1 MLELYNMTNDIKRVP
16 RYRYTGEYVLKP
28 KGSVPIHEEHAY
40 FYKPYAQIGVVVRVS
55 KSSMPE
61 QQVLD
66 IKSENTPK
74 SSEEPAVDKV
84 NNTDDLAQDN
94 NTITDITDITDIT
107 ETKETEETNQ
117 KSEGN
122 LELNNLELNAES
134 GLSEDEL
141 AEIEDMSISEL
152 RDKATNMGINIK
164 GIRKKE
170 EIKNLILDKLSN

>member
-74 SSEEPAVDKV
+74 STEKHTVDKV
-84 NNTDDLAQDN
+84 NNTNDLAQDN
-94 NTITDITDITDIT
+94 NAII
-107 ETKETEETNQ
+107 ETKKTEEINK
-117 KSEGN
+117 KSED
-122 LELNNLELNAES
+122 NLELNAES

-170 EIKNLILDKLSN
+170 EIKNLILDKLSD

>member
-74 SSEEPAVDKV
+74 SNEKHKRV
-84 NNTDDLAQDN
+84 NFY
-94 NTITDITDITDIT
+94 
-107 ETKETEETNQ
+107 
-117 KSEGN
+117 KSEGRRKSN
-122 LELNNLELNAES
+122 CS
-134 GLSEDEL
+134 GFRKS
-141 AEIEDMSISEL
+141 S
-152 RDKATNMGINIK
+152 K
-164 GIRKKE
+164 GDQKTMEYRE
-170 EIKNLILDKLSN
+170 

>member
-74 SSEEPAVDKV
+74 STEKHTVDKV

-94 NTITDITDITDIT
+94 NAII
-107 ETKETEETNQ
+107 ETKKTEEINK
-117 KSEGN
+117 KSED
-122 LELNNLELNAES
+122 NLELNAES

-170 EIKNLILDKLSN
+170 EIKNLILDKLSD

>member
-74 SSEEPAVDKV
+74 SNEKHTVDKV
-84 NNTDDLAQDN
+84 NNTDDLTQDN
-94 NTITDITDITDIT
+94 NAIT
-107 ETKETEETNQ
+107 ETKKTEETSK
-117 KSEGN
+117 KSED
-122 LELNNLELNAES
+122 NLELNAES

-170 EIKNLILDKLSN
+170 EIKNLILDKLSD

>member
-66 IKSENTPK
+66 IKSENRPK
-74 SSEEPAVDKV
+74 SSEEHTVDKV
-84 NNTDDLAQDN
+84 NNTDYLTQDN
-94 NTITDITDITDIT
+94 NAITDITDIT
-107 ETKETEETNQ
+107 ETKEIEETNK
-117 KSEGN
+117 KSED
-122 LELNNLELNAES
+122 NLELNAES

-170 EIKNLILDKLSN
+170 EIKNLILDKLSD

>member
-1 MLELYNMTNDIKRVP
+1 MTNDIKRVP
-16 RYRYTGEYVLKP
+16 KYRYTGEYVLKP

-74 SSEEPAVDKV
+74 SNEKHTVDKV
-84 NNTDDLAQDN
+84 NNTDDLTQDN
-94 NTITDITDITDIT
+94 NAIT
-107 ETKETEETNQ
+107 ETKEIEETNE
-117 KSEGN
+117 KIED
-122 LELNNLELNAES
+122 NLELNAES
-134 GLSEDEL
+134 GLSDDEL

-170 EIKNLILDKLSN
+170 EIKNLILDKLSD

>member
-74 SSEEPAVDKV
+74 STEKHTVDKV
-84 NNTDDLAQDN
+84 NNTDDLTQDN
-94 NTITDITDITDIT
+94 IAIT
-107 ETKETEETNQ
+107 EMKKTEETNE
-117 KSEGN
+117 KNED
-122 LELNNLELNAES
+122 NLELNAES

-170 EIKNLILDKLSN
+170 EIKNLILDKLSD

>member
-74 SSEEPAVDKV
+74 SNEKHTVDKV
-84 NNTDDLAQDN
+84 NNTDDLTQDN
-94 NTITDITDITDIT
+94 NAIT
-107 ETKETEETNQ
+107 ETKEIEETD
-117 KSEGN
+117 KKIED
-122 LELNNLELNAES
+122 NLELNAES

-170 EIKNLILDKLSN
+170 EIKNLILDKLSD

>member
-74 SSEEPAVDKV
+74 SNEKHTVDKV
-84 NNTDDLAQDN
+84 NNTDDLTQDN
-94 NTITDITDITDIT
+94 KAIT
-107 ETKETEETNQ
+107 ETKEIEETDK
-117 KSEGN
+117 KSED
-122 LELNNLELNAES
+122 NLELNAES

-170 EIKNLILDKLSN
+170 EIKNLIINQEIPHLKE

>member
-74 SSEEPAVDKV
+74 SNEEHTVDKV
-84 NNTDDLAQDN
+84 NNTDDLTQDN
-94 NTITDITDITDIT
+94 NAIT
-107 ETKETEETNQ
+107 ETKKTEETNE
-117 KSEGN
+117 KIED
-122 LELNNLELNAES
+122 NLELNAES

-170 EIKNLILDKLSN
+170 EIKNLILDKLSD

>member
-16 RYRYTGEYVLKP
+16 KYRYTGEYVLKP

-74 SSEEPAVDKV
+74 SNEERTVDKV
-84 NNTDDLAQDN
+84 NNTDDLTQDN
-94 NTITDITDITDIT
+94 NAITKT
-107 ETKETEETNQ
+107 EETEENN
-117 KSEGN
+117 KKIED
-122 LELNNLELNAES
+122 NLELNAES

-170 EIKNLILDKLSN
+170 EIKNLILDKLSD